1 MTDES
6 NPISRRT
13 FVRDGATAAAAFAMA
28 PMIVPR
34 HVLGGVGYRPPSRT
48 LNVAIVGV
56 GGMGFSNMTALLQAG
71 ENVVALCDIDY
82 GYCERSLAGRQRPRQ
97 GQTTVPPEAIKLKES
112 YTKAKKYDDF
122 RVMLDKQKDIDAVL
136 IATPDHQHAIQAY
149 LAMKAGKHVYVQ
161 KPLTYTVQEAR
172 LLARAAR
179 DTKVVT
185 QMGNQGH
192 SMEGTRRINELV
204 ASGVLG
210 PIREVHTWTDRPA
223 RHWAQG
229 IPRPQPVPAVTPPA
243 DGSPP
248 RWNMRQV
255 DLAVLREMAAESQT
269 VPPGVNWDLFLGP
282 TTREVPYHPAIHP
295 FSWRGYVD
303 FGVSSIGDMG
313 AHIMDQPFW
322 ALGLDYP
329 TSIIASSTPWGGSE
343 KDTGTYPFAMTAA

>member
-71 ENVVALCDIDY
+71 ENVAALCDIDY

-192 SMEGTRRINELV
+192 S
-204 ASGVLG
+204 
-210 PIREVHTWTDRPA
+210 
-223 RHWAQG
+223 
-229 IPRPQPVPAVTPPA
+229 
-243 DGSPP
+243 
-248 RWNMRQV
+248 
-255 DLAVLREMAAESQT
+255 
-269 VPPGVNWDLFLGP
+269 
-282 TTREVPYHPAIHP
+282 
-295 FSWRGYVD
+295 
-303 FGVSSIGDMG
+303 
-313 AHIMDQPFW
+313 
-322 ALGLDYP
+322 
-329 TSIIASSTPWGGSE
+329 
-343 KDTGTYPFAMTAA
+343 